1 MDTKKLRQK
10 ILDLAIRGKLV
21 PQDPNDE
28 PASVLLERIRA
39 EKERLIKEGKIK
51 RSKKSAA
58 TDKSHYENM
67 PFEIPESWCWCTL
80 SELCIFLSRGKS
92 PKYSDERLFPVF
104 AQKCNLKDGGISLD
118 QARFLDPSTIGKWG
132 DDYKLKSGDVLVNS
146 TGTGTVGRTRLFDEC
161 CLGEYPFVVP
171 DSHISVA
178 RTVAEIDSFY
188 IWAIL
193 SSNWGQQYLED
204 NLAGSTNQKELYIG
218 VLENMLIP
226 LPPKNEQKKIAKEIA
241 RWEKYVDNIDVVKEK
256 LSNYIKQ
263 TKSKILD
270 LAISGKL
277 VPQDPNDEPAIELLK
292 RINPDFQPCDNSH
305 YENLPQGWV
314 KLRLGDVCSFERG
327 ITFLSSAKCTIKQP
341 GMIACIRTANVQD
354 NLELDDLWYV
364 GNEYIKGN
372 TEKLVRKND
381 IIMSSANSRELV
393 GKVSYVHDLT
403 EQMTFGGFV
412 LNIRANEC
420 ILPFF
425 LFLILRTLYLKGYYL
440 TIATQT
446 TNIANLNT
454 KILGD
459 IEILL
464 PPLTEQERII
474 NSVTNIVASIEN
486 ITAELS

>member
-1 MDTKKLRQK
+1 M
-10 ILDLAIRGKLV
+10 
-21 PQDPNDE
+21 
-28 PASVLLERIRA
+28 LLY
-39 EKERLIKEGKIK
+39 LFCN
-51 RSKKSAA
+51 
-58 TDKSHYENM
+58 KSHYENV
-67 PFEIPESWCWCTL
+67 PFEIPENWCWTTLGEISNYGQCENVDVDKIAANEWILELEDIEKDSGRIIQKLCKDDRKACGTRHKFYRNEILYSKLRTYLNKVLVAPASGFCT
-80 SELCIFLSRGKS
+80 SEIIPIHCIETNPWFICFVLRSN
-92 PKYSDERLFPVF
+92 Y
-104 AQKCNLKDGGISLD
+104 
-118 QARFLDPSTIGKWG
+118 FLDYTASLGYGVKMPR
-132 DDYKLKSGDVLVNS
+132 L
-146 TGTGTVGRTRLFDEC
+146 GTNDAL
-161 CLGEYPFVVP
+161 
-171 DSHISVA
+171 IS
-178 RTVAEIDSFY
+178 Y
-188 IWAIL
+188 
-193 SSNWGQQYLED
+193 
-204 NLAGSTNQKELYIG
+204 
-218 VLENMLIP
+218 IP
-226 LPPKNEQKKIAKEIA
+226 LPPLSEQARIVDEVAKWNIIIDEIENGKIELESHIKK
-241 RWEKYVDNIDVVKEK
+241 
-256 LSNYIKQ
+256 

-292 RINPDFQPCDNSH
+292 RINPGFKPCDNSH

-327 ITFLSSAKCTIKQP
+327 ITFPSSAKCTIKQP

-393 GKVSYVHDLT
+393 GKVSYVHDLS

-425 LFLILRTLYLKGYYL
+425 LFLMLRTLYLKGYYL

-454 KILGD
+454 KILGN
-459 IEILL
+459 IEVLL

-474 NSVTNIVASIEN
+474 NSVTNILASIEN